1 MCMQYA
7 SYATNEVSFNLKE
20 WYFVVEDED
29 PKGRRKVLCS
39 APINMADF
47 ASAVPAQF
55 DLKIKL
61 KSASKKVVASYI
73 QLTLSTVFIR

>member
-1 MCMQYA
+1 MGFLL
-7 SYATNEVSFNLKE
+7 TFKE

-47 ASAVPAQF
+47 ASSVPTQF

-61 KSASKKVVASYI
+61 KPASKKVVASFL
-73 QLTLSTVFIR
+73 QLTLSTLFIR

>member
-1 MCMQYA
+1 MGFLL
-7 SYATNEVSFNLKE
+7 TFKE